1 MYSELEVNVV
11 SVERVNEY
19 SALKTERALVSSSP
33 PHQEWP
39 QKGQLFWS
47 INIIIIY
54 ILKLFVSICYCLH
67 LLLSLISTNL
77 FS

>member
-33 PHQEWP
+33 PNNEWP
-39 QKGQLFWS
+39 QKGQLFWY
-47 INIIIIY
+47 INKIIIY

-67 LLLSLISTNL
+67 L
-77 FS
+77 